1 MPLESVTTG
10 IEDLNPAWPTGV
22 DPISQGDDHVRN
34 TKQALQLSFPNTSGA
49 WNIAQEVKTVGI
61 DVSDGRV
68 RNVGAPSDIDDAT
81 RLGDLQAVEGALQ
94 VQIDDNVERIDALEE
109 QAARF
114 QSFGNYDGINDVLL
128 GGSGDFSVVRDST
141 GVYTFTFT
149 EAAASLYAQSLVA
162 NNVGV
167 FNQGADVFYVIPTT
181 TTAWQVTCYSA
192 NGQLINTNFSF
203 MRVAN

>member
-1 MPLESVTTG
+1 M
-10 IEDLNPAWPTGV
+10 
-22 DPISQGDDHVRN
+22 RN
-34 TKQALQLSFPNTSGA
+34 TKQAVQLSFPNTSGA

-68 RNVGAPSDIDDAT
+68 RNVGAPTDIDDAT
-81 RLGDLQAVEGALQ
+81 RLGDLQAVENSLDAQIVAGDAALQ
-94 VQIDDNVERIDALEE
+94 VQIDDNVDRIDALEE
-109 QAARF
+109 QAAQF

-167 FNQGADVFYVIPTT
+167 FNSGADVFYVIPTST
-181 TTAWQVTCYSA
+181 TTWQVTSYSA
-192 NGQLINTNFSF
+192 NGQFINTSFSF